1 MVSSDWKPSTNE
13 EANSATGE
21 EGESKG
27 EASEGLPKPID
38 LEEKGVTIRTLGQ
51 LLPMSFGPEDLGRD
65 RG

>member
-1 MVSSDWKPSTNE
+1 MVSSDWKPSSSSNE
-13 EANSATGE
+13 EESPKGGE
-21 EGESKG
+21 V
-27 EASEGLPKPID
+27 SEGLPKPID